1 MTTTSPTAFG
11 QFGYTLAF
19 AERALS
25 ASLQRQLAEIGT
37 APETW
42 YALKLIATR
51 GPAVARGSLTE
62 ALNGSRS
69 MNPERTRELVTR
81 LEADGLIRGEDVID
95 LTAAGEARYRLLAE
109 HLAGPTAE
117 LLGQFDPDDV
127 ATTIRTL
134 QAITAA
140 AGAAQQ
146 S

>member
-19 AERALS
+19 AERVLS
-25 ASLQRQLAEIGT
+25 ASLRRQLAEIGA

-51 GPAVARGSLTE
+51 GPALARGLLTE
-62 ALNGSRS
+62 ALDGSPS
-69 MNPERTRELVTR
+69 MNPERTRELLTR
-81 LEADGLIRGEDVID
+81 LAADGLIRGEDLMD
-95 LTAAGEARYRLLAE
+95 LTAAGETRYHLLAD
-109 HLAGPTAE
+109 HLAGPTAA
-117 LLGQFDPDDV
+117 LLGRFDPDDI

-134 QAITAA
+134 RAITVA
-140 AGAAQQ
+140 AGAAPD